1 MMRDTGIPS
10 FNTSSRL
17 IPLVTLFKSS
27 AVTCGAGG
35 GGGGGGGRT
44 SGNVSGMAAGF
55 ATLARCPEAGGGGG
69 TDSGAPALALG
80 PFTVAG
86 PTSSRGALFELSSG
100 GFAAFPAA
108 LSTLP
113 KIAVIPSLTFFPA
126 ALPIAPPAAEAPTS
140 VIVCADANPAASK
153 KKIPRIQYLIWQRN
167 TACQTVLQA
176 KHLTMPLKNN

>member
-1 MMRDTGIPS
+1 MIRDTGAPNL
-10 FNTSSRL
+10 NTSSRL
-17 IPLVTLFKSS
+17 IPVVTFFKSS

-35 GGGGGGGRT
+35 GGGGGGRI
-44 SGNVSGMAAGF
+44 SGKASGMAAGF
-55 ATLARCPEAGGGGG
+55 ATLARCPDAGGGGG
-69 TDSGAPALALG
+69 TDSGAPGPG

-86 PTSSRGALFELSSG
+86 PTSSRGALFELSSA
-100 GFAAFPAA
+100 GFAAFAAA

-140 VIVCADANPAASK
+140 VIVCAHANPAASK

-167 TACQTVLQA
+167 TAWETVLQA
-176 KHLTMPLKNN
+176 KHLTMPLKNI